1 MSAPEKVYFLNE
13 EAFQLRANVLWER
26 SRSSVSTQVAGKISL
41 AQVLR
46 IEIVTSIRKA
56 RCFSFILSTPAFDGG
71 RTEVPR
77 TPVNRTDTP
86 LSVRCFDGEI
96 IANLGLRLLRVRL
109 RSGHTRDEP
118 GRDAT
123 AFPWQGRA
131 KCWQAR
137 LYSYPFT
144 QPENRPCRSSSGPG
158 ARRQAR
164 AWPRPAEP

>member
-1 MSAPEKVYFLNE
+1 MGE
-13 EAFQLRANVLWER
+13 
-26 SRSSVSTQVAGKISL
+26 I
-41 AQVLR
+41 QVLSEHPGGWENKPGPGFANR
-46 IEIVTSIRKA
+46 NSNQHPQSQV
-56 RCFSFILSTPAFDGG
+56 FSFILSTPAFDGG